1 MNSSSFAPVESM
13 FETRYGW
20 LHFWVTL
27 SLLGTL
33 ILCTVIGNVFVVAA
47 ILLEKHLQIQV
58 KTGKFGNN
66 TIGTAYKVIVAI
78 FIQGVS
84 NYLIVS
90 LAVADLMVA
99 TLPMPIAV
107 INEVSEDWWLGDAL
121 CDFWVCSDVLC
132 CTASILHLVGIALDR
147 YWAVTNAEYIR
158 RRTARRIGIMI
169 AIFWLLSLAIS
180 MPARFDYV
188 RLSSWIKPTNLSLL
202 STEIVNCV
210 INEEYG
216 YTIFSNVGA
225 FYMPMLFMIGIYVR
239 IYQVARARIRRSRF
253 RKHPNS
259 TDVQSDCNFNASY
272 PCHRV
277 GQLFIRYCHN
287 CCLLGSEQRQR
298 SPHGVAECIT
308 KTTRYQTGSVDWDK
322 SHNPHEKIKTR
333 SSTNNKEDGSLCRI
347 QRFFHN
353 FGQADHSPEGK
364 AAFAVLNCKP
374 NAMTDGLEA
383 TKSPGGLSLKNETTL
398 NYNFLP
404 TMNPSLR
411 AFVPDASSDKA
422 NDLYRRF
429 WNGVSHSAPASTYNI
444 DRLIAV
450 SNSTSNAN
458 DTYSTQS
465 ERSELADISSSNSAL
480 HSVTKLKPKWTA
492 NGNKQKN
499 GLYAMFRTLMLRKS
513 YSGQSSSKWNTT
525 ANNSKPSNIAVA
537 TVHTRGSH
545 AGSAVND
552 KRGYQNDDQAPQK
565 SPKTPINTE
574 PPTRSFVISCGSD
587 DANSTHLRLEIKEN
601 TEPKAGRSTIDNK
614 IIDKDDNSTDSI
626 AVDNPMKS
634 THSELT
640 NLATATAALKR
651 ERLENKR
658 ERKAAVT
665 LAIITGCFML
675 CWLPFF
681 IEALL
686 TPFYPEL
693 RASRVVRSIL
703 LWLGYSNSLLN
714 PIIYTIFSPD
724 FRDAFRKILFGRYY
738 HRSRE
743 R

>member
-1 MNSSSFAPVESM
+1 MNSSSFAPAESV

-47 ILLEKHLQIQV
+47 ILLEKHL
-58 KTGKFGNN
+58 
-66 TIGTAYKVIVAI
+66 
-78 FIQGVS
+78 QGVS

-121 CDFWVCSDVLC
+121 CDFWICSDVLC

-158 RRTARRIGIMI
+158 RRTAKRIGFMI

-188 RLSSWIKPTNLSLL
+188 RLSTWIQPTNLSSRL
-202 STEIVNCV
+202 TEEVNCV

-253 RKHPNS
+253 RKNPNS
-259 TDVQSDCNFNASY
+259 TDVQSDCNLSARC

-277 GQLFIRYCHN
+277 GRFFIRCCQN
-287 CCLLGSEQRQR
+287 CFLGTAQHQHSSQEL
-298 SPHGVAECIT
+298 AKCIT
-308 KTTRYQTGSVDWDK
+308 KTTCYQISSTDWDK
-322 SHNPHEKIKTR
+322 SHKPLEKNKAS
-333 SSTNNKEDGSLCRI
+333 SSTNNKVNGSLCRI
-347 QRFFHN
+347 KNLFHK
-353 FGQADHSPEGK
+353 FGQNDFNSNGRTVFDAPK
-364 AAFAVLNCKP
+364 CKP
-374 NAMTDGLEA
+374 NTMADELED
-383 TKSPGGLSLKNETTL
+383 TTSPGGLSLKNETNW
-398 NYNFLP
+398 NYSFSHR
-404 TMNPSLR
+404 MNPSLR
-411 AFVPDASSDKA
+411 AFVPDASLDKT

-444 DRLIAV
+444 DRLIAL
-450 SNSTSNAN
+450 SNSTSDTN
-458 DTYSTQS
+458 DTSSTHS
-465 ERSELADISSSNSAL
+465 DRSELAEISSSNSAL
-480 HSVTKLKPKWTA
+480 HSVKKSKMKSIA
-492 NGNKQKN
+492 DGKKQKN
-499 GLYAMFRTLMLRKS
+499 GLYAIFKTLMVRKS
-513 YSGQSSSKWNTT
+513 YSGQSSTKWNTT
-525 ANNSKPSNIAVA
+525 VNNSKLANIAVA
-537 TVHTRGSH
+537 TIHTRGSH
-545 AGSAVND
+545 TENTVND
-552 KRGYQNDDQAPQK
+552 KRGCQNDDQAPQN
-565 SPKTPINTE
+565 SLKTPINAE
-574 PPTRSFVISCGSD
+574 PSTRSFLISCGSD
-587 DANSTHLRLEIKEN
+587 DANSVHLRLEIKRNVES
-601 TEPKAGRSTIDNK
+601 KAERSTIDNK
-614 IIDKDDNSTDSI
+614 IISTDDNSTDSI
-626 AVDNPMKS
+626 AADNPMKS
-634 THSELT
+634 THSEMT

-651 ERLENKR
+651 ERLENRR